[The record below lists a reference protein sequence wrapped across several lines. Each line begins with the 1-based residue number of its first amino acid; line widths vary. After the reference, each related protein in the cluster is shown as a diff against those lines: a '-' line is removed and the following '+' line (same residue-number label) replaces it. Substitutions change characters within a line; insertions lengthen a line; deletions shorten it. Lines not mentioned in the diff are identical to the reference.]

1 MKALSSKMVQANVFG
16 TSLLAEEE
24 IDCRQKTHR
33 EASPKVQKQQ
43 EGAGKGSGVG
53 RRGKAPGIDGGE
65 PAEHTGLE
73 TQDTIQASDVEDE
86 AADKA
91 IH

>member
-1 MKALSSKMVQANVFG
+1 M
-16 TSLLAEEE
+16 
-24 IDCRQKTHR
+24 
-33 EASPKVQKQQ
+33 VQKQQ

-53 RRGKAPGIDGGE
+53 RRGKAPGIYGGD

-73 TQDTIQASDVEDE
+73 TQDTTQASDVEDE